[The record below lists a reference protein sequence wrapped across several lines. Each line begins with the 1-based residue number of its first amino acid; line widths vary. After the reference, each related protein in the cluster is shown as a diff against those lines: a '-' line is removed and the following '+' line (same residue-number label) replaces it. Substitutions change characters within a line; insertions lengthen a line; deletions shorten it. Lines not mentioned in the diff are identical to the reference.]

1 MSLQRFHSILA
12 QAVLVPVLSVL
23 VEWPVVGDGFVP
35 KSRKLSIFETPG
47 HDEGPCNTGLRFE
60 ITIS

>member
-23 VEWPVVGDGFVP
+23 VKWPVVGDGFAP
-35 KSRKLSIFETPG
+35 KSRKPSIFETPG